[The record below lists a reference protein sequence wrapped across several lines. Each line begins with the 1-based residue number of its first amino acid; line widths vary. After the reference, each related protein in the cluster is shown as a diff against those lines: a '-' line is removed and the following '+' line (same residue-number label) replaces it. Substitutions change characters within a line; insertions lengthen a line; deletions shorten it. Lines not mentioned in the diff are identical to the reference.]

1 MERSFVYMLCIEY
14 IYFELYILWP
24 RTYKVQHIFENLF
37 SDFLLIRIIIK
48 QLDFV
53 NSIKISKSSFSQ
65 FSLLLTES
73 KEINRS
79 NRASNLSSIN
89 ICDATAGQNK
99 LSDEKIISYIGINPR
114 KK

>member
-1 MERSFVYMLCIEY
+1 MLCIEY

-37 SDFLLIRIIIK
+37 SDFFLIDPNNLLNN
-48 QLDFV
+48 FV
-53 NSIKISKSSFSQ
+53 SIKIFKSSFSQ